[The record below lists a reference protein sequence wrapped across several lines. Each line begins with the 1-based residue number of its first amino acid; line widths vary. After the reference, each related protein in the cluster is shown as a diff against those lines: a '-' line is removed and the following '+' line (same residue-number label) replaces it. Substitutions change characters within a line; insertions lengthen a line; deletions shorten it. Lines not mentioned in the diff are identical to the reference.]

1 MARITHLPQSYKIK
15 SGKSLSMMRGRF
27 EDKQLYSWDAVPD
40 CTDDLC
46 PAFNYCEFSLTKQ
59 REAKERQEE
68 PTNPGNNSQIGNRC
82 YTQLTYVRDVLG
94 LITGAIKGLDEVTLF
109 KIGSH
114 LVPLYS
120 MWCRLK
126 IAELGVTDVVYTTA
140 RGTICIHPIYKELRD
155 TAMKI
160 EMMWEKIGLRYLKD
174 KDDELIDLRDGI
186 PVPNLQKGSSTFYDR
201 MMSSKQKESTNDAQ
215 EPAES

>member
-15 SGKSLSMMRGRF
+15 SGKSMSMLKGKF

-40 CTDDLC
+40 CTDNLC
-46 PAFNYCEFSLTKQ
+46 PAFRYCEFSLTKQ
-59 REAKERQEE
+59 REHKEEE
-68 PTNPGNNSQIGNRC
+68 GLDSGNGTRAVGNKC

-94 LITGAIKGLDEVTLF
+94 LITGAIKDLDEVMLF

-126 IAELGVTDVVYTTA
+126 IAELGVDSVTYETS
-140 RGTICIHPIYKELRD
+140 RGTMCIHPIYKEMRD
-155 TAMKI
+155 TALKI
-160 EMMWEKIGLRYLKD
+160 EIMWEKIGLLSIRNANPDLG
-174 KDDELIDLRDGI
+174 DLRDGI
-186 PVPNLQKGSSTFYDR
+186 PEPNLHRGSSTFYKR
-201 MMSSKQKESTNDAQ
+201 MMNSKQKVSTDIVQ
-215 EPAES
+215 EPKGT